1 MKVYSLTIVF
11 DEDSDEI
18 EYIEETLDHATR
30 EGMVI
35 ATIDKED
42 YERSST
48 IEAIMQL
55 KKVAEA

>member
-18 EYIEETLDHATR
+18 EYIEETLDDAIR